1 LATTSAHGLHSSLTQ
16 SQHTTIN
23 STALTLVD
31 AGTAT
36 VSLKIQCPF
45 GTDTFNT
52 FSTDNTDNLIA
63 TFINIRQ

>member
-1 LATTSAHGLHSSLTQ
+1 V
-16 SQHTTIN
+16 
-23 STALTLVD
+23 LTLVD

>member
-1 LATTSAHGLHSSLTQ
+1 
-16 SQHTTIN
+16 
-23 STALTLVD
+23 
-31 AGTAT
+31 